1 MNKEISI
8 FDECCNPMGLLLT
21 TNNDNMPDVVIV
33 NNVRCFKSQ
42 QQGLVHG
49 IRCIRR
55 IIKFNFSHGY
65 SPITLRKL
73 LMQMPI
79 ANKEIILVNLESIAQ
94 QCGIHPDEVISP
106 QNRKVICNIV
116 MAISVIQSGNKL
128 SNEALNSAW
137 ALSI

>member
-1 MNKEISI
+1 MSI
-8 FDECCNPMGLLLT
+8 FEECCNPMGLLLT
-21 TNNDNMPDVVIV
+21 TNNDYLPCVAISRNI
-33 NNVRCFKSQ
+33 RCYQSM
-42 QQGLVHG
+42 QQGLIQG

-55 IIKFNFSHGY
+55 IIKYNFTRGY

-79 ANKEIILVNLESIAQ
+79 ANKDLILDNLLYIAQ
-94 QCGIHPDEVISP
+94 HCKMHPDEVISP

-116 MAISVIQSGNKL
+116 MDISVIQSGTKL
-128 SNEALNSAW
+128 SHEAIYSAW